1 MENRIVELVERI
13 VKEADKS
20 VIAIELD
27 MADSFKGYYLRLY
40 SKDFD
45 EQGEN
50 ELGVYRLEG
59 LGNEDLETHEKI
71 DEIITNAGF
80 ELDPKLNV
88 YLRKDASL
96 IDKIS
101 FIINNFGYLD
111 DIESIDEEEINKEEI
126 EKLPKV
132 AEQDNDE
139 GLDIVYDAGD
149 KYILYW
155 KTYYYPVP
163 GVKHGVASGYIV
175 IPKKYLI

>member
-1 MENRIVELVERI
+1 MENRIIKAVEEI
-13 VKEADKS
+13 VKETDKS

-80 ELDPKLNV
+80 ELNTELNM
-88 YLRKDASL
+88 YIRKDASL
-96 IDKIS
+96 LDKID
-101 FIINNFGYLD
+101 FIINNFQRD
-111 DIESIDEEEINKEEI
+111 DIESVDEDEMDEEAIK
-126 EKLPKV
+126 KLPKV
-132 AEQDNDE
+132 AERDDDE

-163 GVKHGVASGYIV
+163 GVKHGFASGYIV

>member
-1 MENRIVELVERI
+1 MENRIIKAVEEI
-13 VKEADKS
+13 VKETDKS
-20 VIAIELD
+20 VIAIEID
-27 MADSFKGYYLRLY
+27 MADSFFGYYLRLY

-80 ELDPKLNV
+80 ELNTELNM
-88 YLRKDASL
+88 YIRKDASL
-96 IDKIS
+96 LDKID
-101 FIINNFGYLD
+101 FIINNFQRD
-111 DIESIDEEEINKEEI
+111 DIESVDEDEMDEEAIK
-126 EKLPKV
+126 KLPKV
-132 AEQDNDE
+132 AERDDDE

-163 GVKHGVASGYIV
+163 GVKHGFASGYIV

>member
-13 VKEADKS
+13 VKETKDI
-20 VIAIELD
+20 IAIELD

-50 ELGVYRLEG
+50 EVSVYRLEG
-59 LGNEDLETHEKI
+59 LSNEDLETHEAI

-80 ELDPKLNV
+80 ELNPELNM
-88 YLRKDASL
+88 YLRKDASVL
-96 IDKIS
+96 DKID
-101 FIINNFGYLD
+101 FIINNFQRD
-111 DIESIDEEEINKEEI
+111 DIESVDEDEMDEEAIK
-126 EKLPKV
+126 KLPKV
-132 AEQDNDE
+132 AERDDDE

-149 KYILYW
+149 KYILHW

-163 GVKHGVASGYIV
+163 GVRHGVASGYIV

>member
-1 MENRIVELVERI
+1 MENRIIKAVEEI
-13 VKEADKS
+13 VKETKDI
-20 VIAIELD
+20 IAIEID
-27 MADSFKGYYLRLY
+27 MADSFFGYYLRLY

-50 ELGVYRLEG
+50 EVSVYRLEG
-59 LGNEDLETHEKI
+59 LSNEDLETHEAI

-80 ELDPKLNV
+80 ELNPELNM
-88 YLRKDASL
+88 YLRKDASVL
-96 IDKIS
+96 DKID
-101 FIINNFGYLD
+101 FIINNFQRD
-111 DIESIDEEEINKEEI
+111 DIESVDEDEMDEEAIK
-126 EKLPKV
+126 KLPKV
-132 AEQDNDE
+132 AERDDDE

>member
-1 MENRIVELVERI
+1 MENRIVKVVEEAI
-13 VKEADKS
+13 KEADKS

-40 SKDFD
+40 SRDFD
-45 EQGEN
+45 ENGEN
-50 ELGVYRLEG
+50 EVSVYRLEG
-59 LGNEDLETHEKI
+59 LSNEDLETHEAI

-80 ELDPKLNV
+80 ELNTELNV

-111 DIESIDEEEINKEEI
+111 DIESIDEEKVNEEEI
-126 EKLPKV
+126 EKLPRIE
-132 AEQDNDE
+132 EQDDDE
-139 GLDIVYDAGD
+139 GLDILYDAGD
-149 KYILYW
+149 KYILHW
-155 KTYYYPVP
+155 TTYYYPVP
-163 GVKHGVASGYIV
+163 GVKHGFASGYII

>member
-13 VKEADKS
+13 VKETKDI
-20 VIAIELD
+20 IAIELD

-59 LGNEDLETHEKI
+59 LSNEDLETHEAI

-80 ELDPKLNV
+80 ELNTELNM

-111 DIESIDEEEINKEEI
+111 DIESIDEEKVNEEEI

-132 AEQDNDE
+132 EERDDEE

-149 KYILYW
+149 KYILHW
-155 KTYYYPVP
+155 TTYYYPVP
-163 GVKHGVASGYIV
+163 GVRHGVASGYIV

>member
-13 VKEADKS
+13 VKETKDI
-20 VIAIELD
+20 IAIELD

-50 ELGVYRLEG
+50 EVSVYRLEG
-59 LGNEDLETHEKI
+59 LSNEDLETHEAI

-80 ELDPKLNV
+80 ELNPELNM
-88 YLRKDASL
+88 YLRKDASVL
-96 IDKIS
+96 DKID
-101 FIINNFGYLD
+101 FIINNFQRD
-111 DIESIDEEEINKEEI
+111 DIESVDEDEMDEEAIK
-126 EKLPKV
+126 KLPKV
-132 AEQDNDE
+132 AERDDEE

-149 KYILYW
+149 KYILHW
-155 KTYYYPVP
+155 TTYYYPVP
-163 GVKHGVASGYIV
+163 GVRHGVASGYIV

>member
-1 MENRIVELVERI
+1 MENRIIKAVEEI
-13 VKEADKS
+13 VKEAKENKS
-20 VIAIELD
+20 IVAIEID
-27 MADSFKGYYLRLY
+27 MADSFKGYYLRLHA
-40 SKDFD
+40 KDFD

-50 ELGVYRLEG
+50 EVSVYRLEG
-59 LGNEDLETHEKI
+59 LSNEDIETHEKI

-80 ELDPKLNV
+80 ELNTELNM
-88 YLRKDASL
+88 YLRKDASVL
-96 IDKIS
+96 DKID
-101 FIINNFGYLD
+101 FIINNFQRD
-111 DIESIDEEEINKEEI
+111 DIESVDEINEEEI

-132 AEQDNDE
+132 AERDDDE

-163 GVKHGVASGYIV
+163 GVKHGFASGYIV

>member
-1 MENRIVELVERI
+1 MENRIIKAVEEI
-13 VKEADKS
+13 VKETKDI
-20 VIAIELD
+20 IAIELD

-80 ELDPKLNV
+80 ELNTELNM
-88 YLRKDASL
+88 YIRKDASL
-96 IDKIS
+96 LDKID
-101 FIINNFGYLD
+101 FIINNFQRE
-111 DIESIDEEEINKEEI
+111 DIESVDEEEVNEEEI

-149 KYILYW
+149 KYILHW
-155 KTYYYPVP
+155 TTYYYPVP
-163 GVKHGVASGYIV
+163 GVKHGFASGYIV